1 MSNVTEAIVAEIE
14 QLRNRLDELAD
25 RLRDTQDA
33 SDRPKTFEV
42 VLKVDT
48 LPETWGNNHVDE
60 QELWEHFNQ
69 FMRDLK
75 EVIRLDD
82 EGDEIKVLS
91 VKEVTSDNA

>member
-14 QLRNRLDELAD
+14 QLRDRIEALED
-25 RLRDTQDA
+25 RLQYARE
-33 SDRPKTFEV
+33 RPKTFEV

-48 LPETWGNNHVDE
+48 SPGTWNDDHVDE
-60 QELWEHFNQ
+60 HELWRHFND

-75 EVIRLDD
+75 NAIHLNDK
-82 EGDEIKVLS
+82 GDEIKVLS

>member
-14 QLRNRLDELAD
+14 QLRNRLDELEE
-25 RLRDTQDA
+25 RLQDA
-33 SDRPKTFEV
+33 HDRPKTFEV

-48 LPETWGNNHVDE
+48 LPSTWGENHVDE
-60 QELWEHFNQ
+60 QELRTHFNQ

-75 EVIRLDD
+75 EAIRFDD

>member
-1 MSNVTEAIVAEIE
+1 MSNVTEAIFAEIE
-14 QLRNRLDELAD
+14 QLRNRLNELAD
-25 RLRDTQDA
+25 RLQDA
-33 SDRPKTFEV
+33 RDRPKTFEV

-48 LPETWGNNHVDE
+48 LPCTWGAAHVDE
-60 QELWEHFNQ
+60 QELWSHFNQ

-75 EVIRLDD
+75 EAIHLDD